1 MKFLIKKSPD
11 GFIKTVNDEIS
22 SILNR
27 NFDSLFPEYIFTE
40 DMDKLSI
47 PVEIQEKDSE
57 YKVKAELPG
66 VKKED
71 LDIDI
76 DKNQIIINAKKEA
89 ENEENTKSYRK
100 SEFRYGEFSRAVYFP
115 IDIDVEKTTAKL
127 EHGILKIT
135 APKIQAEKSHNRK
148 LTIEWWVKSIKKEQ
162 LQLLFFILN
171 FQVHLY
177 VHADDHHILV
187 KHRVSLINLYNGT
200 AWHAQPFHE
209 DCQHEYA

>member
-66 VKKED
+66 VKK
-71 LDIDI
+71 
-76 DKNQIIINAKKEA
+76 
-89 ENEENTKSYRK
+89 
-100 SEFRYGEFSRAVYFP
+100 
-115 IDIDVEKTTAKL
+115 
-127 EHGILKIT
+127 KI
-135 APKIQAEKSHNRK
+135 
-148 LTIEWWVKSIKKEQ
+148 
-162 LQLLFFILN
+162 
-171 FQVHLY
+171 
-177 VHADDHHILV
+177 
-187 KHRVSLINLYNGT
+187 
-200 AWHAQPFHE
+200 
-209 DCQHEYA
+209 